1 MEPNPSNIKGFVF
14 DIDGVLTDGSMI
26 CLGDGD
32 LLRTVNA
39 KDCTA
44 MRIAADKGYVTG
56 IISGGDTEAL
66 SKRCRRS
73 GVLPEN
79 TFLGCRGKMPYFLKF
94 CEQNGL
100 TPREV
105 AYFGDDLADIPLLRL
120 SGLGIVPQDASPEA
134 KEAADYICSNPGGH
148 CAAREGIELV
158 LKARGDWKFDE
169 NYTSVY

>member
-1 MEPNPSNIKGFVF
+1 MEPNLKNIRAFAF
-14 DIDGVLTDGSMI
+14 DVDGVLTDGSMI

-44 MRIAADKGYVTG
+44 MRIAADKGYPTAV
-56 IISGGDTEAL
+56 ISGGETEAL
-66 SKRCRRS
+66 RKRCLRS
-73 GVLPEN
+73 GVKPEN

-100 TPREV
+100 KPEEV
-105 AYFGDDLADIPLLRL
+105 AYFGDDLADIPLLRV
-120 SGLGIVPQDASPEA
+120 SGLGIVPADAAPEA
-134 KEAADYICSNPGGH
+134 KLAADYVCYNPGGH
-148 CAAREGIELV
+148 CAAREGIEMV
-158 LKARGDWKFDE
+158 MKARGDWKFDE